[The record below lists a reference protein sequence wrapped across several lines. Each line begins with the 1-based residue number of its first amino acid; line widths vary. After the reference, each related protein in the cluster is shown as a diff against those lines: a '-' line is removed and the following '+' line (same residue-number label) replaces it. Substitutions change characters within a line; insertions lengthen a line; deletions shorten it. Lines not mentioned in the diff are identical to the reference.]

1 MQLTCKL
8 GTHRKMIVNV
18 YPSQQLNVL
27 LNLLN
32 INDKKTKFLFNG
44 ETFSM
49 ASILTF
55 EEIGLTSN
63 QTIFVNNQAIA
74 GYSK

>member
-8 GTHRKMIVNV
+8 GTHNKRIVNV
-18 YPSQQLNVL
+18 YPSQQLNIL

-32 INDKKTKFLFNG
+32 ITDKKTKFLFNG
-44 ETFSM
+44 ETFNM

-63 QTIFVNNQAIA
+63 QTIFINNQAIA
-74 GYSK
+74 GSHK